1 MNVKNENAKNPFS
14 ELVDYSFR
22 QGNDFIKEIE
32 LRYSFEN
39 NMIKAVS
46 AGNYKALRDSISV
59 DVFLSNVEKRTD
71 DNLRNLKNYM
81 VIFNTLLRKGVEV
94 GNVHPFYIHNL
105 SSDFAKK
112 IELCKNEKEIEM
124 LWGEMAYA
132 YCKLVKDHKDKGYSP
147 LIKNVVMLIDSDL
160 TADLSLKGIAD
171 ALGANAS
178 YLSSVFKKE
187 TGQTLTDF
195 VNMKRIS
202 HAKYLLTNTDLSVST
217 VGQHCGITDNNYFS
231 KIFKKHTGKTPKE
244 FRIRQSSEH
253 IAGSE

>member
-1 MNVKNENAKNPFS
+1 MNTRNANESNPFS
-14 ELVDYSFR
+14 ALDDYSFR

-46 AGNYKALRDSISV
+46 AGNYKTLRENLTV
-59 DVFLSNVEKRTD
+59 DVFVNNVEPRTD
-71 DNLRNLKNYM
+71 DSLRNLKNYM
-81 VIFNTLLRKGVEV
+81 IIFNTLLRKGVEV

-105 SSDFAKK
+105 SSDFARR
-112 IELCKNEKEIEM
+112 IELCKNEKDIEI
-124 LWGEMAYA
+124 LWNEMAYA

-160 TADLSLKGIAD
+160 TADLSLKTISET
-171 ALGANAS
+171 LSANAS

-202 HAKYLLTNTDLSVST
+202 QAKYLLTNTDLSVST
-217 VGQHCGITDNNYFS
+217 IGQHCGITDNNYFS

-244 FRIRQSSEH
+244 YRNKLSSE
-253 IAGSE
+253 SEVDRK